1 MCKLYVYHFIIN
13 QKVFNQR
20 CKAEGEMRRK
30 TNRKI
35 FPFFLIRFYNGLEV
49 KDKQSCTLIIRFTKR
64 NCKAKCE
71 SLIPVTNY
79 RSLLLK
85 SVYSQ
90 SVVHGLEVQHP
101 HLNHFASLGFVNLLF
116 KNESNVKIHVF
127 HVKSNISTKT
137 KNT

>member
-1 MCKLYVYHFIIN
+1 M
-13 QKVFNQR
+13 
-20 CKAEGEMRRK
+20 
-30 TNRKI
+30 
-35 FPFFLIRFYNGLEV
+35 EV
-49 KDKQSCTLIIRFTKR
+49 KDIQSCTLIIRFTKR

-101 HLNHFASLGFVNLLF
+101 NLNHFASLGFVNLLF

-127 HVKSNISTKT
+127 HGKSNISTKT
-137 KNT
+137 KNTYCEINISLKFFIVYFSIFFQSSSILK